1 MKEQVEY
8 LDIVDD
14 DDTVI
19 GKVTWKEMMDKGL
32 LHKTA
37 NVIVFNSKGEVFVH
51 RRADNLSLYPGL
63 WDVKFGGSA
72 RSGETYEEAAE
83 RELREEANITRPR
96 LVELFSL
103 KFRSKENNVNREVFK
118 CVYDGPIKLDR
129 SEVAEGKF
137 VNVEEVKKM
146 LMEGKLSPAA
156 VNVFTEFLKR
166 KEVKM

>member
-1 MKEQVEY
+1 MKGQEEY

-14 DDTVI
+14 DDAVI
-19 GKVTWKEMMDKGL
+19 RKATWKEMMDKRL
-32 LHKTA
+32 LHRA
-37 NVIVFNSKGEVFVH
+37 SNIFVFNSKGQLFLH

-83 RELREEANITRPR
+83 RELLEEANITRPK
-96 LVELFSL
+96 LVKLFRL

-129 SEVAEGKF
+129 SEVAEGRF
-137 VNVEEVKKM
+137 VKVEEAKKM
-146 LMEGKLSPAA
+146 LTEGKLSPSAA
-156 VNVFTEFLKR
+156 NVFNEFLRREEK
-166 KEVKM
+166 